1 MQCIN
6 VNRREHVILGV
17 INRPIILFQSYL
29 SYLIANI
36 CLTFKWKPL
45 YFPLRGTEYCFLTGY
60 TDVLTC
66 PPYRWEWGDIVISL
80 CEPNKGP
87 LRQLRDSLSAHA
99 ATGPSSDALSAQNNT
114 LPALLYDRHI
124 YMLSI
129 LLFHSEGKV
138 FLDLESEHSNYRCA
152 VFEWRPF

>member
-60 TDVLTC
+60 NDVLTC

-87 LRQLRDSLSAHA
+87 LRQLRDSLSAQA
-99 ATGPSSDALSAQNNT
+99 A
-114 LPALLYDRHI
+114 I
-124 YMLSI
+124 
-129 LLFHSEGKV
+129 
-138 FLDLESEHSNYRCA
+138 
-152 VFEWRPF
+152 WRPLSSKQHSPRFVIWPSHLYAFHFAIPFRRKSVSWFGVGAE

>member
-45 YFPLRGTEYCFLTGY
+45 YFPLRSTEYCFLTGY
-60 TDVLTC
+60 NDVLTC

-87 LRQLRDSLSAHA
+87 LRQLRDSLSAQAHL
-99 ATGPSSDALSAQNNT
+99 TPSQLKT
-114 LPALLYDRHI
+114 TVPTLLYDRHI

-129 LLFHSEGKV
+129 LLFYSEGKV
-138 FLDLESEHSNYRCA
+138 FLDLESEQSNYRCA